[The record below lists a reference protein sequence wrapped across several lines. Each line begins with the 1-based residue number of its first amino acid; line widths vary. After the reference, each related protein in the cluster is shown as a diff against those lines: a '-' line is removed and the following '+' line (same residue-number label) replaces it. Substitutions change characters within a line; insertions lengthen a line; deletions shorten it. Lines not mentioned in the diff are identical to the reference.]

1 MAPLKLTITKESS
14 HPLLY
19 FIVGIGIPRFCIS
32 RTNFDLSLFFIGKYI
47 PPIFFSTKC
56 GEDCS
61 NLCEHLRVIGFHDHA
76 VQGVF

>member
-19 FIVGIGIPRFCIS
+19 FIVGTGIPRFCIS
-32 RTNFDLSLFFIGKYI
+32 RTNFNFLLFFIRQHI
-47 PPIFFSTKC
+47 PPIFLSAKC

-61 NLCEHLRVIGFHDHA
+61 NLCKHLGVIGFHDHTM
-76 VQGVF
+76 QGIF